1 MHINI
6 TKSEAG
12 NNKGSSSQLISYLE
26 KENRMYLDQH
36 TEPEYWFNQQRQ
48 NIQPYEVRHG
58 IDNNIAKLSK
68 DDAKFFLIN
77 ISPSEKEIKYLKKQY
92 GEEGAEQQLKEFA
105 NKVMDEYAKN
115 FKRNNI
121 NGNNDLVY
129 FGKQENNRYYTYKDL
144 EVRKGTAKKGD
155 PKPGEQMH
163 IQIIVSRK
171 DATNSIKLSPLNNS
185 KGKNQLHSQKVGQ
198 FDRTAFKQ
206 SAETLFDKAY
216 GYERELKETFTY
228 ANTLKHGSYEQK
240 REMKES
246 HEKQVKQQQQHSH
259 HNQAGILNTLL
270 RKVSEEY
277 MPNIPQ
283 RRKKKKKNEH
293 NQGLGL

>member
-6 TKSEAG
+6 TKSESG
-12 NNKGSSSQLISYLE
+12 NNQGSSSQLVSYLE
-26 KENRMYLDQH
+26 KENRLYQDQRS
-36 TEPEYWFNQQRQ
+36 EPENWFNQQRQ
-48 NIQPYEVRHG
+48 NIQPYEVRTG

-92 GEEGAEQQLKEFA
+92 GEEGAKQQLKEFA

-121 NGNNDLVY
+121 NSNNDLVY
-129 FGKQENNRYYTYKDL
+129 FGKHENNRYYTYKDL
-144 EVRKGTAKKGD
+144 EVRKGIAKKGD

-163 IQIIVSRK
+163 VQIIVSRK

-206 SAETLFDKAY
+206 TAEKLFDKTF
-216 GYERELKETFTY
+216 GYERELKETFKY

-240 REMKES
+240 REIQ
-246 HEKQVKQQQQHSH
+246 EKQQKMQNNHYQT
-259 HNQAGILNTLL
+259 GILNTLL
-270 RKVSEEY
+270 GKVSEDY
-277 MPNIPQ
+277 MPNIPH

-293 NQGLGL
+293 RQGLGL

>member
-1 MHINI
+1 M
-6 TKSEAG
+6 
-12 NNKGSSSQLISYLE
+12 
-26 KENRMYLDQH
+26 KE
-36 TEPEYWFNQQRQ
+36 
-48 NIQPYEVRHG
+48 
-58 IDNNIAKLSK
+58 
-68 DDAKFFLIN
+68 
-77 ISPSEKEIKYLKKQY
+77 QY
-92 GEEGAEQQLKEFA
+92 GEEVDKQQLKEFA

-121 NGNNDLVY
+121 TSNNDLVY

-144 EVRKGTAKKGD
+144 EVRKGIAKKGD

-163 IQIIVSRK
+163 VQIIVNRK

-206 SAETLFDKAY
+206 TAENLFDKAF
-216 GYERELKETFTY
+216 GYERELKETFKY

-240 REMKES
+240 REIQQGVQNN
-246 HEKQVKQQQQHSH
+246 HYQVP
-259 HNQAGILNTLL
+259 ILNTLL
-270 RKVSEEY
+270 GKASEDY

-283 RRKKKKKNEH
+283 RRKKKKKHEQR
-293 NQGLGL
+293 QGLGL